1 MQISEDKE
9 SVLYQVDGDIITY
22 DVRMVKPNG
31 GVYLETPAMH
41 TIEHLF
47 ATFARNSCYSDSVIY
62 VGPMGCRTGFYLIL
76 RDTVSHS
83 QAIGLV
89 RDAFSFIADFEGEI
103 PGNKREE
110 CGNYLEHDLTGA
122 KAVAADM
129 ASVLSDWNEQ
139 KLNYEN

>member
-1 MQISEDKE
+1 M
-9 SVLYQVDGDIITY
+9 
-22 DVRMVKPNG
+22 
-31 GVYLETPAMH
+31 
-41 TIEHLF
+41 
-47 ATFARNSCYSDSVIY
+47 
-62 VGPMGCRTGFYLIL
+62 